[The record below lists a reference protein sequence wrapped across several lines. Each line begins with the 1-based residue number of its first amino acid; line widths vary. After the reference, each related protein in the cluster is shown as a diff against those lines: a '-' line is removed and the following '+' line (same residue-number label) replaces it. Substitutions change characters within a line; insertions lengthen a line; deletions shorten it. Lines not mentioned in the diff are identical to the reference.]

1 MRKNYHVW
9 HWAPPK
15 RCLFKPGPAQK
26 PLAKPNNTSRSS
38 AGAIRPSRRV
48 TTKCSGFSP
57 RANSGSP
64 RRSHFY
70 CIAFSL
76 PVHTDDERFGLR
88 FRHHPGKRLEGSY
101 PDRRVPSP
109 MTSDLSEARKAF
121 YEGSRGPNTPLIINN
136 SVEVIGGKSAGLGGT
151 VISLEKLEPE
161 LVYLIEPGNGS
172 GDVLV
177 VWKNLRL
184 LEES

>member
-1 MRKNYHVW
+1 M
-9 HWAPPK
+9 
-15 RCLFKPGPAQK
+15 
-26 PLAKPNNTSRSS
+26 
-38 AGAIRPSRRV
+38 
-48 TTKCSGFSP
+48 
-57 RANSGSP
+57 
-64 RRSHFY
+64 
-70 CIAFSL
+70 

-121 YEGSRGPNTPLIINN
+121 YEG

>member
-1 MRKNYHVW
+1 
-9 HWAPPK
+9 
-15 RCLFKPGPAQK
+15 
-26 PLAKPNNTSRSS
+26 
-38 AGAIRPSRRV
+38 
-48 TTKCSGFSP
+48 
-57 RANSGSP
+57 
-64 RRSHFY
+64 
-70 CIAFSL
+70 
-76 PVHTDDERFGLR
+76 
-88 FRHHPGKRLEGSY
+88 
-101 PDRRVPSP
+101 

-121 YEGSRGPNTPLIINN
+121 YEGSRGPNTPLIIND